1 MGRVNY
7 FSIMTAEVRYDEDL
21 TANAKILYSEITALA
36 NKDGY
41 CYANNNYFSKLYK
54 VSNVTISR
62 WISQLVDKGYIKRV
76 IEKKEGS
83 NEITGRRLY
92 PVINEDAIEDEE
104 IEIKNQDDIDA
115 NNNLP
120 INNND
125 NTPINKNVKRPI
137 NKNVKPPINKNVKD
151 NNTSINNTSINNN
164 NPPNPPLKKGGE
176 EEDFYKLILE
186 TWNTLPIDNIQ
197 KITPRRKKNIN
208 ARIKEYSQDDFI
220 KAIKEINNSSFL
232 IGNNS
237 KNWQITFDW
246 FLRPNNFIK
255 VLEKTYS
262 NREVT
267 KNEYHSNTDED
278 KRRTKFREIGRS
290 FGRQI

>member
-1 MGRVNY
+1 MVRGEKMEEMKIIYDSGFGIVPRSFMRRKDISIQAKALMTY
-7 FSIMTAEVRYDEDL
+7 FITFAGDKKECYPSMNSISSELGISPETARKYIKELEDKGL
-21 TANAKILYSEITALA
+21 LKRKQERNNQGTFSRNI
-36 NKDGY
+36 Y
-41 CYANNNYFSKLYK
+41 CINLQNSKEKEEPPKKEPSKEKPCTEKTVTDKNLQPYTKKPCTVKPTTNNN
-54 VSNVTISR
+54 N
-62 WISQLVDKGYIKRV
+62 
-76 IEKKEGS
+76 
-83 NEITGRRLY
+83 
-92 PVINEDAIEDEE
+92 
-104 IEIKNQDDIDA
+104 
-115 NNNLP
+115 
-120 INNND
+120 INNNIEY
-125 NTPINKNVKRPI
+125 N
-137 NKNVKPPINKNVKD
+137 
-151 NNTSINNTSINNN
+151 
-164 NPPNPPLKKGGE
+164 NPPLKKGGE
-176 EEDFYKLILE
+176 EEDFYSLILE

-208 ARIKEYSQDDFI
+208 ARLKEYSQDDFI

-278 KRRTKFREIGRS
+278 KRRAKLREIGRS
-290 FGRQI
+290 FGIQI